1 MSKQQASNHKDRTT
15 GRSPSWGAVIG
26 VAVACALVPSAVM
39 LYSVMNQMD
48 TLSGSMLTL
57 QRQIANVSEQ
67 TKANSDRAARM
78 EDEEAFNQRVIGAFQ
93 AYVAH
98 QQKEKAQQKMA
109 AYKAAD
115 TTPPEGRKVYGSL
128 NARFTLV
135 EFSDIE
141 CPFCKRFHATPK
153 KIVDASGGEVN
164 WEWKHLPLA
173 FHNPGAQVGA
183 HATECV
189 AEQKGNIGF
198 WAFLEDLFEA
208 TRGNGQGAPNLVE
221 LASGIGAD
229 ADKFTECMQ
238 SGRYQDKVNADLQEA
253 QNRGIN
259 GTPATFIVDNRTG
272 NVQLLSG
279 AQPEAAF
286 LSTIER
292 MKEDAS

>member
-1 MSKQQASNHKDRTT
+1 MNKQHSSTPRKHYTT
-15 GRSPSWGAVIG
+15 LMLIA
-26 VAVACALVPSAVM
+26 AVAGFISILSIIIM
-39 LYSVMNQMD
+39 LSS
-48 TLSGSMLTL
+48 LSTHLNRSLTSL
-57 QRQIANVSEQ
+57 QDQIAKVSAQ
-67 TKANSDRAARM
+67 TKLYDEKLATLREDAVRANDDSV
-78 EDEEAFNQRVIGAFQ
+78 FQTRVIEAMH

-98 QQKEKAQQKMA
+98 QQKEKAQQKIA

-115 TTPPEGRKVYGSL
+115 TIPPKGRKIYGNM

-141 CPFCKRFHATPK
+141 CPYCKRFHPTPK

-198 WAFLEDLFEA
+198 WAFLDDLFAA

-221 LASGIGAD
+221 LATGIGAD

-238 SGRYQDKVNADLQEA
+238 SGRYQEKVNADLQEA
-253 QNRGIN
+253 QSRGIN
-259 GTPATFIVDNRTG
+259 GTPATFIVDNQTG

-286 LSTIER
+286 LSVIAR

>member
-1 MSKQQASNHKDRTT
+1 MSKQTSASSNKTKY
-15 GRSPSWGAVIG
+15 SPSLGAVIG
-26 VAVACALVPSAVM
+26 IAAVCAIVPSAVM
-39 LYSVMNQMD
+39 LYSVMGKMD
-48 TLSGSMLTL
+48 GLTGAVSTL
-57 QRQIANVSEQ
+57 QNQVATIATQ
-67 TKANSDRAARM
+67 TQLNNERAASM
-78 EDEEAFNQRVIGAFQ
+78 EDEAKFTQRVINAFQ

-98 QQKEKAQQKMA
+98 QNKEKAQQKLA

-115 TTPPEGRKVYGSL
+115 TVPPEGRKVYGSL

-141 CPFCKRFHATPK
+141 CPYCKRFHNTPK
-153 KIVDASGGEVN
+153 KIVDGSGGQVN

-173 FHNPGAQVGA
+173 FHNPGAEIGA

-189 AEQKGNIGF
+189 AEQKGNLGF
-198 WAFLEDLFEA
+198 WAFLEDLFAA

-221 LASGIGAD
+221 LATGIGVD

-238 SGRYQDKVNADLQEA
+238 SGRYQAKINADLQEA

-259 GTPATFIVDNRTG
+259 GTPATFIVDNQTG
-272 NVQLLSG
+272 KAQLVSG
-279 AQPEAAF
+279 AQPEAAL
-286 LSTIER
+286 LSVIER